1 VRRDPAGLYAEILR
15 GWHVTAISDLVPDI
29 DGADER
35 PVSLVRDVFDR
46 VDSDPVSQA
55 AAFDAT
61 YYIPD
66 DLQVKVDRASMRYG
80 LEVRCPLLDHRVRRF
95 GAELSTG
102 VRTRGGLKS
111 VLRDQLARRVPRR
124 LFERPKMGFGVPLAR
139 WMSGPLADRIADSLG
154 SRVFRECGWLD
165 RSTVERV
172 VGAFG
177 SGRVEYAGA
186 VWKLFVL
193 SDALGK
199 LESSSTGTSF
209 GLGMMSGRAA

>member
-1 VRRDPAGLYAEILR
+1 
-15 GWHVTAISDLVPDI
+15 
-29 DGADER
+29 
-35 PVSLVRDVFDR
+35 
-46 VDSDPVSQA
+46 
-55 AAFDAT
+55 
-61 YYIPD
+61 
-66 DLQVKVDRASMRYG
+66 
-80 LEVRCPLLDHRVRRF
+80 
-95 GAELSTG
+95 
-102 VRTRGGLKS
+102 
-111 VLRDQLARRVPRR
+111 
-124 LFERPKMGFGVPLAR
+124 
-139 WMSGPLADRIADSLG
+139 
-154 SRVFRECGWLD
+154 LD